1 MAIWMGTR
9 TRNFDAFGRLLHRFG
24 SMFIGIGL
32 GLEVAH
38 FFPSLSFL
46 LLMIFAFVL
55 GFALIGFA
63 NSRAKTQTE
72 NTNELRVN

>member
-1 MAIWMGTR
+1 MWMGTG
-9 TRNFDAFGRLLHRFG
+9 TRNFDAVGRLLHRLG

-46 LLMIFAFVL
+46 LLMAFAFIL
-55 GFALIGFA
+55 GFVLIGFA
-63 NSRAKTQTE
+63 NYRAKTPTV
-72 NTNELRVN
+72 NTVELRTK